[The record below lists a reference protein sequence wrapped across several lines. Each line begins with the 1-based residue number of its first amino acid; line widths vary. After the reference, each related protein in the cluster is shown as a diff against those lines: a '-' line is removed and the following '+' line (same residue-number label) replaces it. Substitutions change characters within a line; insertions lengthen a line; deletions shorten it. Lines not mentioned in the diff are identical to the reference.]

1 MILIIDNYDSF
12 TYNLYQYIG
21 ELYSDIKVARN
32 DEITIAEIK
41 ALSPDA
47 LIISPGPCYPKDAGI
62 SVDAIKYFSG
72 KLPILGVCLGHQS
85 IAEAFGGKVVI
96 AKEQLHGKASD
107 ITLKTDNPLF
117 SGLPKKIKVARYHSL
132 IVDSETLPECLEI
145 TGYDSKNQIMALR
158 HKEHPTYGVQF
169 HPESVMTDTG
179 RKIIENFLNNIAG
192 IKTKV
197 SDNIMVPDSERT
209 ELKKYITKVA
219 NGETL
224 TEDEAYTAMDIITCD
239 RATLA
244 QTSSL
249 LTAMSVRG
257 ETIDEI
263 TGFAKVMREKASKLK
278 NCSDSIDIVGT
289 GGDMSNSFNI
299 STTSSFV
306 IAGAGQKVA
315 KHGNRSASSKSGAAD
330 CLEALGVKIST
341 VPEQAEKC
349 INEIG
354 ISFLFAQSYHPAMRF
369 VGPVRKQIGIKT
381 VFNIMG
387 PLLNPAFAEYMVLG
401 VYSPD
406 IMDNMAKVLINLG
419 IKRAM
424 LVYGNDKLDEISIS
438 DATTVCEINDGKID
452 KYEICPED
460 FGFKRASKDEI
471 KGGTPEENA
480 QITRDILSGKE
491 KGSKRDI
498 VLLNAGCA
506 LYVTG
511 KADTIAD
518 GIKLAEKSINSGAAL
533 KKLEELIEFTNAEAK
548 N

>member
-12 TYNLYQYIG
+12 TYNLYHYIG

-62 SVDAIKYFSG
+62 SVDAIRYFSG

-132 IVDSETLPECLEI
+132 IVDRETLPDCLEV

-179 RKIIENFLNNIAG
+179 RKIIENFLNNIAE

-263 TGFAKVMREKASKLK
+263 TGFARVMREKASKLK

-438 DATTVCEINDGKID
+438 DTTSVCEIKDGKIK

-480 QITRDILSGKE
+480 QITRDILSGIE
-491 KGSKRDI
+491 KGTKRDI

-518 GIKLAEKSINSGAAL
+518 GIKLAEKSIDSGAAL
-533 KKLEELIEFTNAEAK
+533 RKLEELIEFTNK
-548 N
+548 D

>member
-32 DEITIAEIK
+32 DEITIAEIE
-41 ALSPDA
+41 ALCPDA

-62 SVDAIKYFSG
+62 SVETIKHFSG
-72 KLPILGVCLGHQS
+72 KIPILGVCLGHQS

-96 AKEQLHGKASD
+96 AKEQLHGKATD
-107 ITLKTDNPLF
+107 ITLSTDNPLF
-117 SGLPKKIKVARYHSL
+117 TGLPKKIKVARYHSL
-132 IVDSETLPECLEI
+132 IVDSKTLPECLEI
-145 TGYDSKNQIMALR
+145 TAYDSKNQIMAIR

-197 SDNIMVPDSERT
+197 SDNIMVPESERT
-209 ELKKYITKVA
+209 ELKKYIAKVVR
-219 NGETL
+219 GESL
-224 TEDEAYTAMDIITCD
+224 TEDEAYSAMDIITCD

-249 LTAMSVRG
+249 LTAMSIKG

-263 TGFAKVMREKASKLK
+263 TGFAKVMREKAAKLK
-278 NCSDSIDIVGT
+278 NCSDSVDIVGT

-330 CLEALGVKIST
+330 CLEALGVKIAS

-349 INEIG
+349 IEKVG

-369 VGPVRKQIGIKT
+369 VGPVRKQIGTKT

-406 IMDNMAKVLINLG
+406 IMENMANVLIKLG

-438 DATTVCEINDGKID
+438 DSTTVCEINNGKIE
-452 KYEICPED
+452 KYEISPED
-460 FGFKRASKDEI
+460 FGFKRATKDYV

-480 QITRDILSGKE
+480 QITRDILCGKE
-491 KGSKRDI
+491 QGAKRDI

-511 KADTIAD
+511 NAETIAD
-518 GIKLAEKSINSGAAL
+518 GIKLAEESIDSGKAL
-533 KKLEELIEFTNAEAK
+533 RKLEELIEFTNSEVK
-548 N
+548 S

>member
-32 DEITIAEIK
+32 DEITIAEIE
-41 ALSPDA
+41 ALCPEA
-47 LIISPGPCYPKDAGI
+47 IIVSPGPCYPKDAGI
-62 SVDAIKYFSG
+62 SVETIKHFSG
-72 KLPILGVCLGHQS
+72 KIPILGVCLGHQS

-107 ITLKTDNPLF
+107 ITIRKDDPLF
-117 SGLPKKIKVARYHSL
+117 LGLPEKIKAARYHSL
-132 IVDSETLPECLEI
+132 IVDNETLPECLEV
-145 TGYDSKNQIMALR
+145 TAYDSKNQIMALR
-158 HKEHPTYGVQF
+158 HKKHQTYGVQF
-169 HPESVMTDTG
+169 HPESVLTDTG

-197 SDNIMVPDSERT
+197 SDNIMIPDSERT
-209 ELKKYITKVA
+209 ELKQYIAKVV
-219 NGETL
+219 NGESL
-224 TEDEAYTAMDIITCD
+224 TENEAYSAMDIITCD

-249 LTAMSVRG
+249 LTAMSIKG

-263 TGFAKVMREKASKLK
+263 TGFAKVMREKAAKLK
-278 NCSDSIDIVGT
+278 NCSDSVDIVGT

-349 INEIG
+349 IDEIG

-369 VGPVRKQIGIKT
+369 VGPVRKQIGTKT

-406 IMDNMAKVLINLG
+406 IMDNMANVLIKLG

-424 LVYGNDKLDEISIS
+424 LVYGKDRLDEISIS
-438 DATTVCEINDGKID
+438 DSTVVCEIKDGKIK
-452 KYEICPED
+452 KYEISPED
-460 FGFKRASKDEI
+460 FGFKRASQEEI

-480 QITRDILSGKE
+480 QVTRDILSGKE
-491 KGSKRDI
+491 QGAKRDI

-511 KADTIAD
+511 NAETIAD
-518 GIKLAEKSINSGAAL
+518 GIKLAEESIDSGAAL
-533 KKLEELIEFTNAEAK
+533 KKLDELIEFTNSETK
-548 N
+548 S

>member
-32 DEITIAEIK
+32 DEITIAEIE
-41 ALSPDA
+41 ALCPDA

-62 SVDAIKYFSG
+62 SVETIKHFSG
-72 KLPILGVCLGHQS
+72 KIPILGVCLGHQS

-96 AKEQLHGKASD
+96 AKEQLHGKATD
-107 ITLKTDNPLF
+107 ITLSTDNPLF
-117 SGLPKKIKVARYHSL
+117 TGLPKKIKVARYHSL

-145 TGYDSKNQIMALR
+145 TAYDSKNQIMAIR

-192 IKTKV
+192 IKTKA
-197 SDNIMVPDSERT
+197 SDNIMVPESERT
-209 ELKKYITKVA
+209 ELKKYIAKVV
-219 NGETL
+219 NGESL
-224 TEDEAYTAMDIITCD
+224 TEDEAYSAMDIITCD

-249 LTAMSVRG
+249 LTAMSIKG

-263 TGFAKVMREKASKLK
+263 TGFAKVMREKAAKLK
-278 NCSDSIDIVGT
+278 NCSDSVDIVGT

-330 CLEALGVKIST
+330 CLEALGVKIAS

-349 INEIG
+349 IEKVG

-369 VGPVRKQIGIKT
+369 VGPVRKQIGTKT

-406 IMDNMAKVLINLG
+406 IMENMANVLIKLG

-424 LVYGNDKLDEISIS
+424 LVYGNDKIDEISIS
-438 DATTVCEINDGKID
+438 DSTTVCEINNGKIE
-452 KYEICPED
+452 KYEISPED
-460 FGFKRASKDEI
+460 FGFNRASKEDV

-491 KGSKRDI
+491 QGAKRDI

-511 KADTIAD
+511 NAETIAD
-518 GIKLAEKSINSGAAL
+518 GIKLAEESIDSGKAL
-533 KKLEELIEFTNAEAK
+533 RKLEELIEFTNSEVK
-548 N
+548 S

>member
-62 SVDAIKYFSG
+62 SVDAIRCFSG

-96 AKEQLHGKASD
+96 AKEQLHGKSSD

-117 SGLPKKIKVARYHSL
+117 SDLPKKIKVARYHSL
-132 IVDSETLPECLEI
+132 IVDRETLPDCLEV
-145 TGYDSKNQIMALR
+145 TGYDSKNQIMALK

-263 TGFAKVMREKASKLK
+263 TGFARVMREKASKLK

-438 DATTVCEINDGKID
+438 DATSVCEIKDGKIK

-480 QITRDILSGKE
+480 QITRDILSGIE
-491 KGSKRDI
+491 KGTKRDI

-518 GIKLAEKSINSGAAL
+518 GIKLAEKSIDSGAAL
-533 KKLEELIEFTNAEAK
+533 RKLEELIEFTNK
-548 N
+548 D

>member
-32 DEITIAEIK
+32 DEITIAEIE
-41 ALSPDA
+41 ALSPEA
-47 LIISPGPCYPKDAGI
+47 IIISPGPCYPKDAGI
-62 SVDAIKYFSG
+62 SIKTIQHFSG
-72 KLPILGVCLGHQS
+72 RLPILGVCLGHQS

-96 AKEQLHGKASD
+96 AKEQLHGKATD
-107 ITLKTDNPLF
+107 ITINTDNLLF
-117 SGLPKKIKVARYHSL
+117 DGLPKKIKVARYHSL
-132 IVDSETLPECLEI
+132 IVDKDTLPEFLEI
-145 TGYDSKNQIMALR
+145 TAYDDKKQIMALK
-158 HKEHPTYGVQF
+158 HKKHPTYGVQF

-179 RKIIENFLNNIAG
+179 RKIIENFLNKIAG

-197 SDNIMVPDSERT
+197 SDNIVLPENERT
-209 ELKKYITKVA
+209 ELKKYIAKVVS
-219 NGETL
+219 GESL

-244 QTSSL
+244 QISSL
-249 LTAMSVRG
+249 LTAMSIKG

-263 TGFAKVMREKASKLK
+263 TGFARVMREKASKLK
-278 NCSDSIDIVGT
+278 NCSNSVDIVGT

-306 IAGAGQKVA
+306 IAGAGVKVA
-315 KHGNRSASSKSGAAD
+315 KHGNRSASSKCGAAD
-330 CLEALGVKIST
+330 CLEALGVKITT

-349 INEIG
+349 ISEIG
-354 ISFLFAQSYHPAMRF
+354 LSFLFAQSYHPAMRF
-369 VGPVRKQIGIKT
+369 VGPVRKQIGTKT

-401 VYSPD
+401 VYTPD
-406 IMDNMAKVLINLG
+406 IMDKMTEVLIKLG

-438 DATTVCEINDGKID
+438 DATTVCEINNGKIE
-452 KYEICPED
+452 KYEMCPED
-460 FGFKRASKDEI
+460 FGFKRADKRDI

-480 QITRDILSGKE
+480 QITRDVLSGKE
-491 KGSKRDI
+491 QGPKRDI
-498 VLLNAGCA
+498 VLFNAGCA

-511 KADTIAD
+511 KAETIAD
-518 GIKLAEKSINSGAAL
+518 GIKLAGESIDSGAAL
-533 KKLEELIEFTNAEAK
+533 RKLEELVEFTN

>member
-21 ELYSDIKVARN
+21 ELHSDIKVARN
-32 DEITIAEIK
+32 DEITIAEIE
-41 ALSPDA
+41 ALSPEA
-47 LIISPGPCYPKDAGI
+47 IIISPGPCYPKDAGI
-62 SVDAIKYFSG
+62 SIKTIQHFSG
-72 KLPILGVCLGHQS
+72 RVPILGVCLGHQS

-96 AKEQLHGKASD
+96 AKEQLHGKATD
-107 ITLKTDNPLF
+107 IILSVDNPLF
-117 SGLPKKIKVARYHSL
+117 AELPKRIKVARYHSL
-132 IVDSETLPECLEI
+132 IVDSDSLPECLEI
-145 TGYDSKNQIMALR
+145 TAFDDKNQIIALR
-158 HKEHPTYGVQF
+158 HKEHPTFGVQF

-197 SDNIMVPDSERT
+197 SDNIVLPDSERT
-209 ELKKYITKVA
+209 ELKKYIAKVVG
-219 NGETL
+219 GENL
-224 TEDEAYTAMDIITCD
+224 TENEAYSAMDIITRD

-249 LTAMSVRG
+249 LTAMSIKG

-278 NCSDSIDIVGT
+278 NYSDTVDIVGT

-299 STTSSFV
+299 STTASFV
-306 IAGAGQKVA
+306 IAGAGVPVA

-341 VPEQAEKC
+341 VPEQAERC
-349 INEIG
+349 IEKIG

-369 VGPVRKQIGIKT
+369 VGPVRKQIGTKT

-387 PLLNPAFAEYMVLG
+387 PLLNPAFAGYMVLG

-406 IMDNMAKVLINLG
+406 IMEKMAKVLINLG
-419 IKRAM
+419 IKHAM

-438 DATTVCEINDGKID
+438 DSTTVCEIKDGKIER
-452 KYEICPED
+452 YEMCPED
-460 FGFKRASKDEI
+460 FGFKRADKDDI

-491 KGSKRDI
+491 QGAKRDI
-498 VLLNAGCA
+498 VLFNAGCA

-511 KADTIAD
+511 KAETIAG
-518 GIKLAEKSINSGAAL
+518 GIKLAKESVDSGKAL
-533 KKLEELIEFTNAEAK
+533 RKLEELIEFTN
-548 N
+548 NN

>member
-32 DEITIAEIK
+32 DEITIAEIE
-41 ALSPDA
+41 ALCPDA

-62 SVDAIKYFSG
+62 SVETIKHFSG
-72 KLPILGVCLGHQS
+72 KIPILGVCLGHQS

-96 AKEQLHGKASD
+96 AKEQLHGKATD
-107 ITLKTDNPLF
+107 ITLSTDNPLF
-117 SGLPKKIKVARYHSL
+117 TGLPKKIKVARYHSL
-132 IVDSETLPECLEI
+132 IVDSETLPKCLEI
-145 TGYDSKNQIMALR
+145 TAYDSKNQIMAIR

-192 IKTKV
+192 IKTKA
-197 SDNIMVPDSERT
+197 SDNIMVPESERT
-209 ELKKYITKVA
+209 ELKKYIAKVVR
-219 NGETL
+219 GESL
-224 TEDEAYTAMDIITCD
+224 TEHEAYSAMDIITCD

-249 LTAMSVRG
+249 LTAMSIKG

-263 TGFAKVMREKASKLK
+263 TGFVKVMREKAAKLK
-278 NCSDSIDIVGT
+278 NCSDSVDIVGT

-330 CLEALGVKIST
+330 CLEALGVKIAS

-349 INEIG
+349 IEKVG

-369 VGPVRKQIGIKT
+369 VGPVRKQIGTKT

-406 IMDNMAKVLINLG
+406 IMENMANVLIKLG

-438 DATTVCEINDGKID
+438 DSTTVCEINNGKIE
-452 KYEICPED
+452 KYEISPED
-460 FGFKRASKDEI
+460 FGFKRASKDDV

-491 KGSKRDI
+491 QGAKRDI

-511 KADTIAD
+511 NAETIAD
-518 GIKLAEKSINSGAAL
+518 GIKLAEESIDSGKAL
-533 KKLEELIEFTNAEAK
+533 RKLEELIEFTNSELK
-548 N
+548 S

>member
-62 SVDAIKYFSG
+62 SVEAIRYFSG

-132 IVDSETLPECLEI
+132 IVDRETLPDCLEV

-179 RKIIENFLNNIAG
+179 RKIIENFLNNIAE

-263 TGFAKVMREKASKLK
+263 TGFARVMREKASKLK

-438 DATTVCEINDGKID
+438 DATSVCEIKDGKIK

-480 QITRDILSGKE
+480 QITRDILSGIE
-491 KGSKRDI
+491 KGTKRDI

-506 LYVTG
+506 LYVTE

-518 GIKLAEKSINSGAAL
+518 GIKLAEKSIDSGAAL
-533 KKLEELIEFTNAEAK
+533 RKLEELIEFTNK
-548 N
+548 D